1 MKILGV
7 MIALGALVT
16 STGVLATAS
25 GEERVKECVDDY
37 SVAQSQSAD
46 VTEKYCSCMDQKMGA
61 TETISVLEF
70 EVLHAADA
78 APCEKE
84 SGWEQ

>member
-1 MKILGV
+1 MKILGL

-16 STGVLATAS
+16 STGVFATTA

-37 SVAQSQSAD
+37 SVAQSQAAE
-46 VTEKYCSCMDQKMGA
+46 VIKKYCACMDQKMGP

-78 APCEKE
+78 ASCEKE